1 MVKTRLDANI
11 TVETMHQVKR
21 IIEEQSRKATRED
34 LPPSSNSEIVEMIL
48 RKGIRTYNQ
57 ENNAQPSPNIP
68 NHP

>member
-1 MVKTRLDANI
+1 MVKTRLDANV
-11 TVETMHQVKR
+11 TPETMRQVER

-34 LPPSSNSEIVEMIL
+34 LPRRSNSEIIEMLI

-57 ENNAQPSPNIP
+57 ENNAQPSPTIP